1 MEFESVIRGRRSIRA
16 YKPERVPE
24 ELVREIL
31 DAARWAPSWRN
42 TQSWNVWVLTGDAL
56 QRYTDEFRAAVER
69 DDSAALDLPATAEW
83 PQACSARIA
92 ATMKSRAATL
102 EAAGEPADPA
112 AALARTVDLCGA
124 PCLLVFGFEDCLTE
138 GLRQLPHR
146 LVRPER
152 LPRRFRLLLFP
163 LSCRQREPF
172 LRAELCGAR
181 HLINCLPLRLTKL
194 VEDSY
199 HQNFVEFQHVPFLAL
214 RALLRSSRA
223 G

>member
-16 YKPERVPE
+16 YEPEPVPK
-24 ELVREIL
+24 ELIREIL

-42 TQSWNVWVLTGDAL
+42 TQAWNVWVLTGDAL
-56 QRYTDEFRAAVER
+56 QRYKDEFKAAAER
-69 DDSAALDLPATAEW
+69 DDPAQLDLSPTMEW

-112 AALARTVDLCGA
+112 AALARMADLFGA
-124 PCLLVFGFEDCLTE
+124 PCLLVFGFEDCLAE

-152 LPRRFRLLLFP
+152 LPRRFRPRPRRLHRRHGDP
-163 LSCRQREPF
+163 LP
-172 LRAELCGAR
+172 G
-181 HLINCLPLRLTKL
+181 
-194 VEDSY
+194 
-199 HQNFVEFQHVPFLAL
+199 LA
-214 RALLRSSRA
+214 APPAA
-223 G
+223 GR